1 MQYLALLNGPGQLVS
16 LPGTPDAAAQLEA
29 YAAFGEKYGPSLLSG
44 DALHP
49 GATTVRPSGD
59 PLVVDGP
66 YAETT
71 EGVGG
76 FYVFEAPSLDEAIEV
91 AAAIPMAAK
100 GGIELRP
107 LVVWQD
113 SSPAEPGP
121 RPAGTSRYL
130 ALIRGKESEA
140 DNPESPEWEPAAR
153 QHRAFAQAAGA
164 DLWYGAA
171 LHPLATATTVR
182 SRDGEV
188 LVTDGPYPEVS
199 EVVGGAYVF
208 GPVTPERAQELAA
221 KIPADAVEL
230 KPIVEFG

>member
-1 MQYLALLNGPGQLVS
+1 
-16 LPGTPDAAAQLEA
+16 
-29 YAAFGEKYGPSLLSG
+29 
-44 DALHP
+44 
-49 GATTVRPSGD
+49 
-59 PLVVDGP
+59 
-66 YAETT
+66 
-71 EGVGG
+71 
-76 FYVFEAPSLDEAIEV
+76 
-91 AAAIPMAAK
+91 MAAT
-100 GGIELRP
+100 GGVELRP

-153 QHRAFAQAAGA
+153 QHRRLRPGA
-164 DLWYGAA
+164 PGPTSWYGAA

-208 GPVTPERAQELAA
+208 GPVTARAGAGAGGEDPGRRASS
-221 KIPADAVEL
+221 
-230 KPIVEFG
+230 